1 MKISKYAGYGL
12 LGMPL
17 AMSALPVYVQI
28 PAYYTTELGLPLAS
42 TGLVLFFARMVDT
55 LQDPLLGRMID
66 QRKKNI
72 TSWLILA
79 TCLLALSFYGLWL
92 PPFTAGV
99 HQTGLLVWLGIMLI
113 LAYSAHSMIN
123 IAYLSWGARLAPDT
137 DATHAS
143 TKSTTNA
150 AINATTN
157 VATAP
162 EPKPVQATLLGAA
175 AWREGMGLAGVILAS
190 LIPSFIMQGA
200 SGEIT
205 GRLTIYALGF
215 ALLLILSVASLL
227 LFAPRWQH
235 SDKDSNATLR
245 EALGNRQFRRLLPIY
260 FLNSLSVSIPAT
272 LILFF
277 INDRIQAAQLTGYF
291 LAIYFIAGAAGLPVW
306 IVLARRIGTVK
317 AWKLGMLLAVI
328 SFVCSAFLGS
338 GDSTAFVL
346 ICIGSGLALGAD
358 LALPPVLLAEI
369 IPPDQAPASYY
380 GVWTLLGKLAL
391 ALSGLALPLLS
402 LLEYQPGQASNSGS
416 LVLLYA
422 ALPCIL
428 KLFAMHS
435 LHRYPS

>member
-55 LQDPLLGRMID
+55 VQDPLLGRMID
-66 QRKKNI
+66 RRKKNI

-92 PPFTAGV
+92 PPFKAGM

-123 IAYLSWGARLAPDT
+123 IAYLSWGARLAPVT
-137 DATHAS
+137 DAAVADAGVE
-143 TKSTTNA
+143 KATTNA
-150 AINATTN
+150 ATK
-157 VATAP
+157 VACVPA
-162 EPKPVQATLLGAA
+162 PVQATLLGAA

-205 GRLTIYALGF
+205 ARLTIYAIGF
-215 ALLLILSVASLL
+215 ALLLILSIASLL
-227 LFAPRWQH
+227 LFAPKWRQ
-235 SDKDSNATLR
+235 SDEDSNATLR
-245 EALGNRQFRRLLPIY
+245 EALGNHQFRRLLPIY

-306 IVLARRIGTVK
+306 IVLAKRIGTVK

-346 ICIGSGLALGAD
+346 ICIASGLALGAD

-369 IPPDQAPASYY
+369 IPSDQAPASYY